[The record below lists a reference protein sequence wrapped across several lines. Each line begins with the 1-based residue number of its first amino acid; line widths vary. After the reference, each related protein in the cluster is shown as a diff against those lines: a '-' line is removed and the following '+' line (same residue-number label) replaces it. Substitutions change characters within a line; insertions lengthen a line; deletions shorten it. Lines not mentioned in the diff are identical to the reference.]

1 MRIGILTLP
10 LHTNY
15 GGILQAY
22 ALQTVLEKMGHQV
35 VVFDTPN
42 KTFLPPLW
50 KMPLSFGKRT
60 LKKILGRTDR
70 IFIEHFQNKIR
81 PIIAKNIQ
89 PFIDGKIHRKVI
101 KNFSQLSQS
110 DYDAIIVGSDQV
122 WRSVYFHMWLGQGVE
137 NGYLLFAKDWKI
149 KRISYAASFGTS
161 NWEYTDEQTQMC
173 RLLLKKFDA
182 VSVRESNGV
191 ELCKKYFDIDA
202 LQVLDP
208 TMLISTKEYCNI
220 FREANTPK
228 SKGTLLN
235 YVLDENEEICNLIK
249 EFSIKK
255 KLIPFALNN
264 SFENDDTKPLEMRI
278 KSSVETW
285 LRGFYDAEFVITDS
299 FHACVFSI
307 LFKKQFIVVG
317 NRKRGMAR
325 FESLLNLFGLEDR
338 LVFAD
343 VNVIDLPIINYDLVY
358 DKLNVLK
365 KISLSFLERALNEEL
380 CKNINNE

>member
-22 ALQTVLEKMGHQV
+22 ALQTVLEKMGHEV

-42 KTFLPPLW
+42 KTLLPPLW

-70 IFIEHFQNKIR
+70 IFVEHYQNKIR
-81 PIIAKNIQ
+81 PVIAKNIL

-101 KNFSQLSQS
+101 KNFHQLSQA

-122 WRSVYFHMWLGQGVE
+122 WRAVYFHMWLGQDVE

-161 NWEYTDEQTQMC
+161 VWEYTDEQTQIC
-173 RLLLKKFDA
+173 KLLLKKFDA

-191 ELCKKYFDIDA
+191 ELCKKHFDIDA
-202 LQVLDP
+202 IQVLDP
-208 TMLISTKEYCNI
+208 TMLISNEEYCNI

-249 EFSIKK
+249 ELSIKM
-255 KLIPFALNN
+255 KLLPFALNN
-264 SFENDDTKPLEMRI
+264 LFENDDTKPLEMRI

-307 LFKKQFIVVG
+307 LFKKQFVVIG

-325 FESLLNLFGLEDR
+325 FESLLNMFGLEDR
-338 LVFAD
+338 LVSAY

-365 KISLSFLERALNEEL
+365 KNSLSFLERALNG
-380 CKNINNE
+380 

>member
-81 PIIAKNIQ
+81 PIMAKNIQ

-338 LVFAD
+338 LVSAD